1 MRAETRE
8 IKNKV
13 SVGNGVAKFFSY
25 AVLTIGAIFV
35 IVPFLY
41 GFLVSVK
48 SSSDAMSTTILP
60 REWHFENYAYV
71 LQNTTMPRAFLNT
84 MIYILPPMIVGV
96 LTSAMAAYAFARLY
110 FPGKNVIFSVMFST
124 IVIPGIMLLVPS
136 YIVFSKF
143 YGWAGTALPIMVPG
157 MFGSVMVMFY
167 LRQFIRT
174 IPKQLEEA
182 ALLDG
187 MNKGRIFMSI
197 IIPLIR
203 PALIAQFILS
213 FNGAFNDLV
222 GPLMYLGTNQNLY
235 TVQLVINSLNTAYGA
250 QIELLLSAS
259 FLALVPTFI
268 LFAVAQNYFVEGIAM
283 SGLKG

>member
-1 MRAETRE
+1 
-8 IKNKV
+8 
-13 SVGNGVAKFFSY
+13 
-25 AVLTIGAIFV
+25 
-35 IVPFLY
+35 
-41 GFLVSVK
+41 
-48 SSSDAMSTTILP
+48 
-60 REWHFENYAYV
+60 
-71 LQNTTMPRAFLNT
+71 
-84 MIYILPPMIVGV
+84 
-96 LTSAMAAYAFARLY
+96 
-110 FPGKNVIFSVMFST
+110 
-124 IVIPGIMLLVPS
+124 
-136 YIVFSKF
+136 
-143 YGWAGTALPIMVPG
+143 
-157 MFGSVMVMFY
+157 
-167 LRQFIRT
+167 
-174 IPKQLEEA
+174 
-182 ALLDG
+182 LLDG

-235 TVQLVINSLNTAYGA
+235 TVQLVINSLNTTYGA